1 MKPSEYRTA
10 NLIIQ
15 TILEGIIRSERDD
28 SLLKQGIV
36 KSHLI
41 RYCGLKSTTAEKYLL
56 KLEKADY
63 IKKREEMWGERIIII
78 YTVTPLGKERHEWFV
93 KINSEME

>member
-1 MKPSEYRTA
+1 MKSSEYRTA

-15 TILEGIIRSERDD
+15 TILEGIIRAERDD
-28 SLLKQGIV
+28 NLLKKGIV

-41 RYCGLKSTTAEKYLL
+41 RYCGLKSTTAEKYLD
-56 KLEKADY
+56 KLVKADY
-63 IKKREEMWGERIIII
+63 IKRREEMWGDRTIII
-78 YTVTPLGKERHEWFV
+78 YTITYLGKERHEWFV

>member
-1 MKPSEYRTA
+1 MKSSEYRTT

-15 TILEGIIRSERDD
+15 TILEGIIRAERDD
-28 SLLKQGIV
+28 SLLKKGIV

-41 RYCGLKSTTAEKYLL
+41 RYCGLKASTAEKYLT
-56 KLEKADY
+56 KLENAKY
-63 IKKREEMWGERIIII
+63 VEKREEMWGERTIFV
-78 YTVTPLGKERHEWFV
+78 YTITALGRERHEWFV

>member
-1 MKPSEYRTA
+1 MKSSEYRTA

-15 TILEGIIRSERDD
+15 TILEGIIRAERVD
-28 SLLKQGIV
+28 SLLKKGIV

-41 RYCGLKSTTAEKYLL
+41 RYCGLKTSTAEKYLI
-56 KLEKADY
+56 KLENAKY
-63 IKKREEMWGERIIII
+63 IEKHEEMWGDRVIFI
-78 YTVTPLGKERHEWFV
+78 YTITPLGRERHEWFV